1 MNFYKKSLGQNFLFE
16 KNVIK
21 KISYLANLKGKNVL
35 EIGPG
40 KGALTD
46 EILKR
51 KPKSLILVEK
61 DLELTKYLKKKYRLN
76 KTVKIINKDI
86 LFIDLE
92 KFLKKKL
99 TIIGNL
105 PFNISSQILIKILK
119 NKKLDEQLND
129 LVLMFQKELGEKII
143 AKFPSKNYG
152 RLSIIT
158 NFKLLIKQKFLVSSN
173 CFFPKPKVES
183 MVIHFKSYKNK
194 NFFIKNLNNLEKVTN
209 QLFSNK
215 RKMINKN
222 IKKLFKDDVL
232 KKIPKLNLKLRAENL
247 EPNIYYKITEI
258 FEKNLD
264 F

>member
-1 MNFYKKSLGQNFLFE
+1 M
-16 KNVIK
+16 
-21 KISYLANLKGKNVL
+21 
-35 EIGPG
+35 
-40 KGALTD
+40 
-46 EILKR
+46 
-51 KPKSLILVEK
+51 
-61 DLELTKYLKKKYRLN
+61 
-76 KTVKIINKDI
+76 
-86 LFIDLE
+86 
-92 KFLKKKL
+92 

-119 NKKLDEQLND
+119 SKKLDEKLNN

-173 CFFPKPKVES
+173 CFFPKPKVNS
-183 MVIHFKSYKNK
+183 MVIHFKPYKNK

-222 IKKLFKDDVL
+222 IKKLLKDDEL
-232 KKIPKLNLKLRAENL
+232 KKIPKLNLNLRAENL

-258 FEKNLD
+258 FEKNLYI
-264 F
+264 